1 MGAHLLLLH
10 ARNGHNLNLFCFELL
25 VIARVR
31 RLYEE
36 NIVDCHWWL
45 FLQTWHLIYLLGV
58 WNHRRYW
65 HCR

>member
-10 ARNGHNLNLFCFELL
+10 ARNGHYLNLFCFELL

-45 FLQTWHLIYLLGV
+45 FLQTLHLIYLLGV